1 MKRLLLF
8 IVLFGVRLGCVA
20 QTDTEFWFAA
30 PDLEANHAQTPVRFC
45 VVSYE
50 AAATVVFEQPA
61 NAFYAPQTFQIG
73 ANDCHVYDVS
83 DIVSMVE
90 TQPYN
95 TVLNYGFHIYSDSP
109 VSIYYES
116 DNNNSEIYSLKGRN
130 ALGTNFVVPMQY
142 TYSNYY
148 SSTCSR
154 IEVVASEDDTEVTFY
169 PSVAIKGGGL
179 PGTPVTVTLN
189 RGQSYAIEA
198 ASSSGSAHLRNTRV
212 TATKPI
218 AVNTSDDSV
227 NLNGHYDLVGDQI
240 VPVDLLGTQ
249 YIAIW
254 NNNSSEYLYFF
265 PTEDNTQIYL
275 NGSTDPLATLNVGEE
290 YAYHINSSV
299 VYINANHPLAVF
311 QLSST
316 SVGEMGGT
324 VLPQISCTGSRKT
337 VYKRQNNSN
346 LVVTLIVGTP
356 YTDGFRLNG
365 DASYLTAADFQPV
378 PANPDFSY
386 CKKDVT
392 SHVMV
397 NGLMTVENIYDEGY
411 FHLGILTGDEANTWN
426 YGYFSDYQP
435 YAYAE
440 FQMDDT
446 YCSGQ
451 DIEFVYATENVSN
464 LVLVLPDG
472 TEVQLPYV
480 LNNAQ
485 SHHSG
490 RYSLRGEDC
499 NGVHVLDMIDLTV
512 NDPTESSVYLE
523 GCNSVVWH
531 GYSFDHSIDSTWLAP
546 GAGPDGCDSIYLL
559 HLTVYPPND
568 TLLIDP
574 TICVGDSYNFHG
586 TLYDQDGQIAYF
598 DTIDNHGCLKVE
610 KLVLGVDEFQMPPT
624 LNQYECYANGTTPAW
639 TWDKTGITYH
649 EDTYDEIILDDPNGG
664 CPIKHR
670 LNLKFHEEYYHEES
684 KEVCG
689 SYYWPVTG
697 QTYYESQ
704 DPIEVTFHYPFGDK
718 ECDSVYVLHL
728 IVKEVETSE
737 FEVPQDETCDGYYWD
752 PEGKDYVTEDTY
764 DPEDYYFTRSG
775 SFHRTYTNI
784 MGCDSVATMHL
795 HLNYSPD
802 PTDIYPIDGNNL
814 YPHWVVTA
822 TEFQINSYDFTFN
835 DHNSDCVWDSVT
847 WAFENP
853 EVLWYLEPDEY
864 SNPIGKNCRMYV
876 LNYVPDTIWLR
887 GTAYNSCAP
896 NGEST
901 RYWFVCSFYDV
912 EENGSSTSSETL
924 DFNVVPNPNSGQMT
938 LLFEHLTGRVD
949 MKVYDM
955 TGRMIDNFQVCND
968 LVPNTM
974 QYNLNGLSDGIYLFV
989 VTGKDAVVT
998 KKVVV
1003 KR

>member
-1 MKRLLLF
+1 MKKLLLV
-8 IVLFGVRLGCVA
+8 ILLFGIRLGCLA

-30 PDLEANHAQTPVRFC
+30 PDLEVNHAQVPVRFC

-50 AAATVVFEQPA
+50 TAATVVFEQPA
-61 NAFYAPQTFQIG
+61 NAFYSPQTFHLE

-83 DIVSMVE
+83 DIVGIVE

-95 TVLNYGFHIYSDSP
+95 TVLDYGFHIYSDAP

-116 DNNNSEIYSLKGRN
+116 DNNNSEIYSLKGQN

-142 TYSNYY
+142 TYENYY

-169 PSVAIKGGGL
+169 PSVAIKGGIGL
-179 PGTPVTVTLN
+179 PGAPVTVTLD

-198 ASSSGSAHLRNTRV
+198 ASREGSAHLRNTRV

-275 NGSTDPLATLNVGEE
+275 NGSPDPMVTLNVGEE
-290 YAYHINSSV
+290 YAYHINSAV

-365 DASYLTAADFQPV
+365 DASCLTAADFQPV

-386 CKKDVT
+386 CKKNVT

-411 FHLGILTGDEANTWN
+411 FPLGILTGDEANTWN

-435 YAYAE
+435 YAFAE
-440 FQMDDT
+440 FQMADT

-451 DIEFVYATENVSN
+451 DIVFMYSTENVSN

-472 TEVQLPYV
+472 TEAQLPYT
-480 LNNAQ
+480 LSNAQ
-485 SHHSG
+485 TEHSG

-499 NGVHVLDMIDLTV
+499 NGVHVLDVIDLTIT
-512 NDPTESSVYLE
+512 DPAETTISLE
-523 GCNSVVWH
+523 GCAGMEWH
-531 GYSFDHSIDSTWLAP
+531 GIIFNHSVDSTWLLP
-546 GAGPDGCDSIYLL
+546 GVGPNGCDSIYML
-559 HLTVYPPND
+559 HATVYPAND
-568 TLLIDP
+568 TTLVDVS
-574 TICVGDSYNFHG
+574 ICVGQSYNFHG
-586 TLYDQDGQIAYF
+586 EWYDQDGQVAYF
-598 DTIDNHGCLKVE
+598 DTIDQHGCPKVE
-610 KLVLGVDEFQMPPT
+610 KLMLAVDEYQTPPVVY
-624 LNQYECYANGTTPAW
+624 QYECYEQGTTPSW

-649 EDTYDEIILDDPNGG
+649 ENTVDEIILPDPNGG
-664 CPIKHR
+664 CDVRHR
-670 LNLKFHEEYYHEES
+670 LDLRFHEEFFNEET
-684 KEVCG
+684 KEVCA
-689 SYYWPVTG
+689 SYYWPVNG
-697 QTYYESQ
+697 QTYFESQ
-704 DPIEVTFHYPFGDK
+704 DVVQTFAHDFGNTTCDSTYILHLEIKASSTHEVTYEG
-718 ECDSVYVLHL
+718 CDFYV
-728 IVKEVETSE
+728 
-737 FEVPQDETCDGYYWD
+737 WD
-752 PEGKDYVTEDTY
+752 NDTILQ
-764 DPEDYYFTRSG
+764 SG
-775 SFHRTYTNI
+775 PYQHTYTNHE
-784 MGCDSVATMHL
+784 GCDSIVITHVQL
-795 HLNYSPD
+795 DYTPHPSEIY
-802 PTDIYPIDGNNL
+802 PTDEYNL

-822 TEFQINSYDFTFN
+822 TEFQINSYDFAFWDYN
-835 DHNSDCVWDSVT
+835 NACHWDSVR
-847 WAFENP
+847 WEFENP
-853 EVLWYLEPDEY
+853 NVLWVLEPDTTT
-864 SNPIGKNCRMYV
+864 NPSGKRCRMYV
-876 LNYVPDTIWLR
+876 LNYVQDTVWLR
-887 GTAYNSCAP
+887 TTAYNHCAP
-896 NGEST
+896 EGVAR
-901 RYWFVCSFYDV
+901 RYWFICSFYDV
-912 EENGSSTSSETL
+912 DENGSSTDLGTL
-924 DFNVVPNPNSGQMT
+924 DFSVVPNPNSGQMT
-938 LLFEHLTGRVD
+938 LHFEHLTGRVD

-955 TGRMIDNFQVCND
+955 KGKMVDNFQVSNG
-968 LVPNTM
+968 LVSNTM
-974 QYNLNGLSDGIYLFV
+974 QYNLNDRADGIYLFIA
-989 VTGKDAVVT
+989 TGKEAVVT
-998 KKVVV
+998 QKVIV

>member
-1 MKRLLLF
+1 MKRSLF
-8 IVLFGVRLGCVA
+8 AIVLFVISLSGFA
-20 QTDTEFWFAA
+20 QIDTEFWFAA
-30 PDLEANHAQTPVRFC
+30 PDLEVNHAQVPVRFC

-95 TVLNYGFHIYSDSP
+95 TVLNYGFYIHSDTP

-116 DNNNSEIYSLKGRN
+116 DNNNSEIYSLKGKN
-130 ALGTNFVVPMQY
+130 ALGTNFVIPTQY
-142 TYSNYY
+142 TFENYY

-154 IEVVASEDDTEVTFY
+154 VEVVASEDGTEVTFM
-169 PSVAIKGGGL
+169 PSVTLKGGGQ
-179 PGTPVTVTLN
+179 PGVPITVSLN

-198 ASSSGSAHLRNTRV
+198 ASCQPLDHIRNTWV
-212 TATKPI
+212 TSNKPI

-240 VPVDLLGTQ
+240 VPVDLLGTD

-265 PTEDNTQIYL
+265 PTEDNTQVYL
-275 NGSTDPLATLNVGEE
+275 NGNPDPLVTLNVGEE
-290 YAYHINSSV
+290 YAYHINSAV

-386 CKKDVT
+386 CKKNVT

-451 DIEFVYATENVSN
+451 EIEFVYTTENVSN

-472 TEVQLPYV
+472 NEVQLPYV
-480 LNNAQ
+480 INNAQ
-485 SHHSG
+485 SQHSG

-499 NGVHVLDMIDLTV
+499 NGVHVLDIIDLTI
-512 NDPTESSVYLE
+512 NDPVETSVSLE
-523 GCNSVVWH
+523 GCNSVIWH
-531 GYSFDHSIDSTWLAP
+531 GHSFNHSVDTTWLAP
-546 GAGPDGCDSIYLL
+546 GGGPDTCDSIYLL

-568 TLLIDP
+568 TLIVDP
-574 TICVGDSYNFHG
+574 TICVGDTYDFHG

-598 DTIDNHGCLKVE
+598 DTIDSHGCLKVE
-610 KLVLGVDEFQMPPT
+610 MLMLAVDEFQMPPT
-624 LNQYECYANGTTPAW
+624 LNQYECYSYGTTPSW

-689 SYYWPVTG
+689 SYYWPISG
-697 QTYYESQ
+697 QTYFESQ
-704 DPIEVTFHYPFGDK
+704 DPIVETLHYAFGDK
-718 ECDSVYVLHL
+718 ECDSTYVLHL
-728 IVKEVETSE
+728 VVNGFETSE
-737 FEVPQDETCDGYYWD
+737 FEVPWDESCDGYLWN
-752 PEGKDYVTEDTY
+752 PEGKSYSTDDLY
-764 DPEDYYFTRSG
+764 DPDDHYFTQSG

-784 MGCDSVATMHL
+784 MGCDSVVTMHVDL
-795 HLNYSPD
+795 DFTPNPS
-802 PTDIYPIDGNNL
+802 DIYPADANNL

-822 TEFQINSYDFTFN
+822 TEFQINSNDFMFW
-835 DHNSDCVWDSVT
+835 DHNSACRWDSVR
-847 WAFENP
+847 WEFEDPN
-853 EVLWYLEPDEY
+853 VLWMLEPDTTTHP
-864 SNPIGKNCRMYV
+864 SGKACKMYV
-876 LNYVPDTIWLR
+876 LNYMPDTIWLR
-887 GTAYNSCAP
+887 ATAYNRCALD
-896 NGEST
+896 GVSS
-901 RYWFVCSFYDV
+901 RYWFVCSFYGIDEHEV
-912 EENGSSTSSETL
+912 A
-924 DFNVVPNPNSGQMT
+924 DFSVVPNPNNGQMT
-938 LLFEHLTGRVD
+938 LCFEHLTGKVNV
-949 MKVYDM
+949 KVYDM
-955 TGRMIDNFQVCND
+955 TGKLIDDFQTSND
-968 LVPNTM
+968 M
-974 QYNLNGLSDGIYLFV
+974 ESSSMYYDMKDWSDGIYFFV
-989 VTGKDAVVT
+989 ANGKEGT
-998 KKVVV
+998 KARKVVV
-1003 KR
+1003 KRY